1 MGKSSLLNAFTG
13 RRGIART
20 SQTPGK
26 TCAVNVY
33 DVDDRFYLV
42 DLPGYGYARHSQTIR
57 AQLLRLIADYLSER
71 TTLAG
76 VVWLLDIRRDP
87 SPDDREFLRRLAER
101 DVPTLLALTKADK
114 MPYGH
119 RVERRRALLRQL
131 GAPEEQAIL
140 TSARS
145 RIGVTELR
153 AAVDAFLARRHA

>member
-1 MGKSSLLNAFTG
+1 VGKSSLLNAFTG
-13 RRGIART
+13 RRRIART

-42 DLPGYGYARHSQTIR
+42 DLPGYGYARHSRATR
-57 AQLLRLIADYLSER
+57 AQLLRLIADYLSDR

-76 VVWLLDIRRDP
+76 VVWLLDIR
-87 SPDDREFLRRLAER
+87 
-101 DVPTLLALTKADK
+101 LLALTKADK
-114 MPYGH
+114 MPYGR

-140 TSARS
+140 TSAQS